1 MSLLFHPT
9 TLEILKNFKV
19 NPTIQ
24 DLVTLV
30 PLILDNTCFFDFEYL
45 HFIIF
50 SNCALSIN
58 ELENMKKGMRR
69 VIEKCF
75 VKVETK
81 IEQDHLSEELPKNNI
96 HLEPGGSNLNY
107 LCLLKTLKNYEY
119 SDLLVE
125 NRGNMPV
132 IMGNMQNANL
142 ILDLLDAGQKAKNE
156 GKDPKR
162 IPNENNSS
170 LISSQDN
177 SVDMSFFIHPK
188 KAKKGPIQSNTLN
201 FAKTKELPHQPHKK
215 FAPLDLGKSHFVYNR
230 DLVKLET
237 QRKRDDLVNPVQLQ
251 FIKFHDQ
258 TRPPIYQKRGELAR
272 STVSYVKIPEVISY
286 DDSSSEEWVSLD
298 ETAESEIEESS
309 KSSDENNEEEWIEKD
324 SDDVEITKFSKKPSF
339 LFKQV
344 NVETYF
350 DLSKYLRCPL
360 FETSEFPSYLKDELL
375 KSCEGR
381 HASKQEIIE
390 SFSRE
395 YMIDSRAVKE
405 ELDKHL

>member
-9 TLEILKNFKV
+9 TLEILKNFKI

-24 DLVTLV
+24 DLITLV
-30 PLILDNTCFFDFEYL
+30 PLILDNTCFLDFEYL
-45 HFIIF
+45 HFILF

-75 VKVETK
+75 VKVETRTV
-81 IEQDHLSEELPKNNI
+81 QDHYSEELTNKNR
-96 HLEPGGSNLNY
+96 HLEPGKNY

-125 NRGNMPV
+125 NRRSMPV
-132 IMGNMQNANL
+132 IVGNVQNANL
-142 ILDLLDAGQKAKNE
+142 ILDLMYADQKTKNKS
-156 GKDPKR
+156 KDPKSV
-162 IPNENNSS
+162 PNENNSS
-170 LISSQDN
+170 LISSQSN
-177 SVDMSFFIHPK
+177 SVDMSFFSLPK
-188 KAKKGPIQSNTLN
+188 KTKKGPTQSNTLN
-201 FAKTKELPHQPHKK
+201 FAKAKELPHQPHKK

-230 DLVKLET
+230 NAVKLET

-251 FIKFHDQ
+251 FIKFCDQ

-272 STVSYVKIPEVISY
+272 STVSCVKMPEVISY
-286 DDSSSEEWVSLD
+286 DDSSSEDWASVD

-360 FETSEFPSYLKDELL
+360 FETSEFPGYLKDELL

-395 YMIDSRAVKE
+395 YLIDIRAVKE
-405 ELDKHL
+405 ELDKYL